1 MLAVYSSALIL
12 LGMIEPPKSLTAE
25 DKKYLDGLM
34 TEFLFDPK
42 GAERVTIRNAVWSL
56 GGASI
61 EGVDGWYVPGTGG
74 KPARVYFTDG
84 WSVPAPPE
92 KERTKVDFTAAC
104 RARFEL
110 KEIEQQERKKGDPAF
125 DDVFKRMQLTA
136 VGSLTEDELALA
148 AWLYRTGNEPL
159 AAKALAIARNDVIDR
174 AKRQGD
180 KKPDEPRDLLR
191 DQLAWSAFAGLVHAY
206 MWRADDVALGHGER
220 LLRLYPKEAEQDTYR
235 QAKPL
240 VAELKRRKTS
250 GSFGKE
256 PPDNWPDG
264 FDKWEAKKKVV
275 WLIDSLDEVDARQF
289 SQPGSV
295 PLSQD
300 RRVVELIRLG
310 DVAVPGLL
318 DALEFD
324 NRLTRSVHYWRN
336 FSRHRTVLGVRE
348 AALTALMSILQV
360 DAFES
365 VSTSDSLSGRG
376 KGAEK
381 EAVSQLRAYWK
392 KYGHLPFDERM
403 MFFLTDPATSLKE
416 KRHAAARLCR
426 LPERPGIDTMGSHFT
441 FNPNEAP
448 PPNPAA
454 AKFQNPTAAE
464 AILAVMVADL
474 KAMEVKPIEA
484 NQPTRA
490 EIEKLYIGYLMRLGD
505 KRIVAEA
512 VKRSNTATGI
522 TLRRHWAE
530 AAHGFGDPKP
540 FQAIA
545 EEFRRGTLS
554 LRLGSWRDEE
564 LEGLID
570 SFVRVRSQDSELALA
585 AVTDPRHPF
594 HKEIQKLL
602 CKETWFIEFS
612 PLFGHPFCIRMLQL
626 ALTDTSTTGGEY
638 TFGKGSISFDGP
650 NGSRGQ
656 GIPEILEEPLVAKAS
671 AKERICDQ
679 AAQRLS
685 DLVAGI
691 PRYHCLLKESD
702 KRLAEQRAALDRYSG
717 GFRKLEGQEG
727 YRLGVPFYH
736 VKFVPDMKPLD
747 RSATEADVKAG
758 KAVFQLAGK
767 GKHTS
772 IPFPAVAILKKDE
785 KLESPAK
792 WLVVQAEIDENGKTI
807 YGLLGISDVRKAP
820 AEEVASLKSMAELE
834 REEKAAQQEREKLK
848 K

>member
-1 MLAVYSSALIL
+1 MLTVCISGLVFLSLS
-12 LGMIEPPKSLTAE
+12 EPPKTLSAE

-34 TEFLFDPK
+34 AEFLFDPK
-42 GAERVTIRNAVWSL
+42 GAERVTIRTSVGSL
-56 GGASI
+56 GGVSA
-61 EGVDGWYVPGTGG
+61 EEVDGWYVPGMNGQ
-74 KPARVYFTDG
+74 PSRVYFTDG
-84 WSVPAPPE
+84 WSIPAPPE
-92 KERTKVDFTAAC
+92 TERKKVDFSSVC
-104 RARFEL
+104 RARIEL
-110 KEIEQQERKKGDPAF
+110 KAFEQQEQKRREPDF
-125 DDVFKRMQLTA
+125 DKVYERMRLLA

-148 AWLYRTGNEPL
+148 AWLYRKGDEAL
-159 AAKALAIARNDVIDR
+159 AAKILALARNEVIDR
-174 AKRQGD
+174 AKRQGN
-180 KKPDEPRDLLR
+180 KKSDDLRDLLR
-191 DQLAWSAFAGLVHAY
+191 DQLALSAFAGLVHSY
-206 MWRADDVALGHGER
+206 IWRADEIALNHGER
-220 LLRLYPKEAEQDTYR
+220 LLRLYPKEAEQYSYR

-240 VAELKRRKTS
+240 VAELKRRKTT

-256 PPDNWPDG
+256 PSQHWPDG
-264 FDKWEAKKKVV
+264 FEKWDEKKKVD
-275 WLIDSLDEVDARQF
+275 WLVDSLDEVDARQF

-300 RRVVELIRLG
+300 RRVVELVRLG
-310 DVAVPGLL
+310 DVAVPKLL

-324 NRLTRSVHYWRN
+324 DRLTRSVHYWRN

-360 DAFES
+360 GVFES

-381 EAVSQLRAYWK
+381 EPVSQLRAYWK

-403 MFFLTDPATSLKE
+403 MFFLTDPATTLKE
-416 KRHAAARLCR
+416 KRLAAARLSR
-426 LPERPGIDTMGSHFT
+426 LPDRPGIDTMGWHFT

-448 PPNPAA
+448 PPNPAV
-454 AKFQNPTAAE
+454 AKFKNPTAAE

-474 KAMEVKPIEA
+474 KTIDGKPIEE

-512 VKRSNTATGI
+512 AKRSNTATGI

-530 AAHGFGDPKP
+530 AANGFGDPKP
-540 FQAIA
+540 FQTIA

-564 LEGLID
+564 LDGLID
-570 SFVRVRSQDSELALA
+570 SFVRVRSQDAEAALI
-585 AVTDPRHPF
+585 AVTDPRHSF

-612 PLFGHPFCIRMLQL
+612 PLFAHPFCIRMLQL
-626 ALTDTSTTGGEY
+626 ALSDTSTTGGEY
-638 TFGKGSISFDGP
+638 IFGKGRISFDGP

-671 AKERICDQ
+671 AKERVCDQ

-747 RSATEADVKAG
+747 RSATESDVKVG
-758 KAVFQLAGK
+758 KAVFHLGGK
-767 GKHTS
+767 GKPAS
-772 IPFPAVAILKKDE
+772 VPFPAVAILKKDE

-807 YGLLGISDVRKAP
+807 YGFLGISDVRKVP
-820 AEEVASLKSMAELE
+820 AEEVSSLKSMAELE
-834 REEKAAQQEREKLK
+834 REEKTAQQEREKLK